1 MRVFCQWEQKRDHP
15 KNIEVLAPDTL
26 GSILQ
31 HFFGEI
37 NKKDGKYFEPSSLAV
52 MQSSIDRY
60 LRELNYEYSILNS
73 RFFKESRDVQKGKAR
88 LLRE

>member
-26 GSILQ
+26 DSILQ

-37 NKKDGKYFEPSSLAV
+37 NRKYGKYSELFSLAV
-52 MQSSIDRY
+52 IQSSIDRY
-60 LRELNYEYSILNS
+60 LRELNYEYSILNN